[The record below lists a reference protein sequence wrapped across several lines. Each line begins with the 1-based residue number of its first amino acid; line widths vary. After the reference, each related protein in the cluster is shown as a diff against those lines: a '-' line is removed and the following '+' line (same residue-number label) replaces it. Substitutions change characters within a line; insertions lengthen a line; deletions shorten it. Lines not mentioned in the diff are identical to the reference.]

1 MADKFVS
8 TTRRYYKT
16 NFVDILESLTPDIY
30 QEEDL
35 NLSGDGLNPISEII
49 NCHIN
54 IANDISSVIPISSI
68 PGTQTENLNNITGI
82 SQYFVKQNRLTNIGP
97 YDFETKILLPLGTT
111 FADFETKEEFIS
123 YLSGNLLPKITLP
136 QESIQNAIQSNIN
149 TLSALTENANAS
161 SVHNYLVDTLG
172 WFYFLNSKPYPRKI
186 VNVGILDATSFQFTG
201 DIDFYSTNEPFLQAG
216 TIYRFVYDLAVPA
229 ASGLY
234 FSDGDA
240 IVFEEYITRV
250 GTPGTA
256 GSYIDFYVTS
266 DVLDYFYANRGSVYS
281 PLAAGVIYS
290 DPSTELAYTPSSYVL
305 ESLADLY
312 TGRRL
317 ETIDGIKGLTEFI
330 WKNTG
335 VRSFSTFIPEV
346 YVSGYAD
353 TITSNDQGATFDSLG
368 TFISLSALNVA
379 TYTSGTQKLDALNT
393 LIEVIYS
400 PLYIDQSDFTV
411 KNAFDSFLDSG
422 LILDDR
428 KSKGPHRKFLN
439 MLGYELADLTDQVE
453 NIGLIYDVENVR
465 DEHLQYI
472 ADLIGFKLR
481 GNSPAK
487 WRHQLLTAIRL
498 YKSSGTLAAIQSAIN
513 SLIVDSV
520 FDVSGKVQELWESY
534 VPHLIWYALGT
545 ESPLF
550 KNLNT
555 WNRNVA
561 LKNGVYEYNEKS
573 LEDNLKIVTDSIILD
588 LYRNYPNNF
597 IFNNKRFNPPRL
609 IVVDSI
615 SGEELELYTYVGE
628 PNMKPFHVR
637 TEGFEAYKQDAR
649 KFGES
654 AGFEA
659 ATGYGPF
666 GYGVYLAGEGPSL
679 TGERP
684 TYLKFVGDLTFLF
697 NYRGKTNYPLPPFE
711 EVKYYR
717 DCGLTGEMVS
727 FLVERLKC
735 FKVRDAFADEVG
747 EYLLQNV
754 VSNNTDLGSLN
765 EWLMF
770 FTSLQTPPNF
780 NEVMSNTSD
789 FEKNLLN
796 LWCGKSSHLFINF
809 PDSDFDFTKTT
820 LEGDGRY
827 GLYEAARV
835 AREFAP
841 AHAITRVNISGSS
854 LDNYIT
860 SSTKYDYVNL
870 DHDDTKA
877 SYTSASVLTNF
888 EYSGGSFF
896 FAAGGGD
903 NNVGSDGGRGG
914 LNTFKRAQVDSILD
928 TLLSSTQSI
937 TNLSNVA
944 RRDLR
949 RRNYK
954 YTLPHEGYYDRT
966 GFNGPVSFDPS
977 VLEYSM
983 GSSLGEF
990 TLGYVASAAKF
1001 HPVVDSINPSGVWNY
1016 CEGLESSRTFSGVST
1031 SSTFPYRGLYS
1042 LGSNAKVYQE
1052 GSRSSRYVDR
1062 GQVPQI
1068 YITMNKLL
1076 YERAKALAENIV
1088 SLSPSSYIPDEY
1100 WKNHILSIANQ
1111 AFASGYTLN
1120 SFADYENFRFG
1131 NGLHKLHRDY
1141 CKYFAKHSLNPVEMD
1156 NTGGNI
1162 FAHVFGKGLFNC
1174 HFDIDGS
1181 AVSSFV
1187 LTNLESTSAINSS
1200 TVWKSGGTGTYIA
1213 SSAGQSVIPLLGTFT
1228 QASAFHAE
1236 FRNPHILSGVE
1247 FCDISGAPTENQFQ
1261 IFRLDPSTST
1271 KGSCDCLIDN
1281 TVIKSKSVGGLPRIR
1296 FDLSSYGDRRNYFIK
1311 DHKFNLKVK
1320 ALVGDEADPV
1330 LGGGQLG
1337 IWIHTQPVSG
1347 LLWSWT
1353 SRGKWEFCRESDI
1366 SINFVKQNLSHVYN
1380 FETKLPVDIACLGNF
1395 TKTTEFTNNLT
1406 LKNIKEDYF
1415 ETVSIDFD
1423 TRNFTTNNNSEYLQ
1437 IIPIQESEYQ
1447 ITQQVNRDNTN
1458 YIVEVF
1464 FMPNDNN
1471 SKYLLID
1478 SVQLQDKTLREYAG
1492 IGKGFGVETSGIP
1505 LTPFVQEYM
1514 IYLEKPE
1521 LRDILKFYNSLAGL
1535 ESGVYSTNLASRN
1548 ATLTSG
1554 VLEVSG
1560 GSRLN
1565 YRIHPEWAP
1574 HTKDGTYGYYT
1585 SLELDN

>member
-35 NLSGDGLNPISEII
+35 NVSGDGLNPLSEII

-54 IANDISSVIPISSI
+54 IANDFSSVIPVSAI
-68 PGTQTENLNNITGI
+68 PGTQTENLNNIDGI
-82 SQYFVKQNRLTNIGP
+82 SQYFIKQNRLTNIGP

-111 FADFETKEEFIS
+111 FADFDTKEEFKS
-123 YLSGNLLPKITLP
+123 YLSGTLLPKIKLP
-136 QESIQNAIQSNIN
+136 QENIQNALQSNIS
-149 TLSALTENANAS
+149 TLSALTGDSNAS
-161 SVHNYLVDTLG
+161 SVHNYLVDSLG
-172 WFYFLNSKPYPRKI
+172 WFYLLNSEPYPRKI
-186 VNVGILDATSFQFTG
+186 INVGILDAASFEFTG
-201 DIDFYSTNEPFLQAG
+201 DVDFFDTNIPYLHAG
-216 TIYRFVYDLAVPA
+216 HVYRFIYETGIPATSSVY
-229 ASGLY
+229 
-234 FSDGDA
+234 FTDGTSTEL
-240 IVFEEYITRV
+240 FEDKIKRY
-250 GTPGTA
+250 GTPGNPGA
-256 GSYIDFYVTS
+256 YFDFYVTK
-266 DVLDYFYANRGSVYS
+266 DVLDYFKASRG
-281 PLAAGVIYS
+281 PTLNIAGELFS
-290 DPSTELAYTPSSYVL
+290 DPSYELIYSPSKYVL
-305 ESLADLY
+305 DCLSDLY
-312 TGRRL
+312 DGRKL
-317 ETIDGIKGLTEFI
+317 ETVDGIKGLTEFI
-330 WKNTG
+330 WRNTSN
-335 VRSFSTFIPEV
+335 REFDTFIPSI
-346 YVSGYAD
+346 YVSGYND
-353 TITSNDQGATFDSLG
+353 TILTNESGAIFDNAG
-368 TFISLSALNVA
+368 TFIELANQRAA

-393 LIEVIYS
+393 LIDVIYS

-411 KNAFDSFLDSG
+411 KNAFDSFMDSG
-422 LILDDR
+422 LPLDDR

-472 ADLIGFKLR
+472 ADLVGFKLR

-487 WRHQLLTAIRL
+487 WRHQLLTAIKL
-498 YKSSGTLAAIQSAIN
+498 YKSSGTLAAIQAAIN

-534 VPHLIWYALGT
+534 VPQLIWYALGT

-588 LYRNYPNNF
+588 LFRNYPNNF
-597 IFNNKRFNPPRL
+597 IFNNKRFDPPRL
-609 IVVDSI
+609 VVVDSI

-637 TEGFEAYKQDAR
+637 IEGFEAYKQDAR

-654 AGFEA
+654 AGFDA

-666 GYGVYLAGEGPSL
+666 GYGVYMAGEGPSL

-684 TYLKFVGDLTFLF
+684 VYLKFVGDLTFLF

-717 DCGLTGEMVS
+717 DCGLTGDMVS

-735 FKVRDAFADEVG
+735 FKVRDEFADQVG
-747 EYLLQNV
+747 EYLLENV

-770 FTSLQTPPNF
+770 FTSLQSPPNF

-827 GLYEAARV
+827 GLYEASRV

-854 LDNYIT
+854 LDTYIT
-860 SSTKYDYVNL
+860 SSTKYDYVNF

-877 SYTSASVLTNF
+877 SYTSGSVLTNF

-928 TLLSSTQSI
+928 NLLSSTQSI
-937 TNLSNVA
+937 NGSSVA

-1001 HPVVDSINPSGVWNY
+1001 HPVVDPVSPSGVWHY
-1016 CEGLESSRTFSGVST
+1016 CEGLESSRSFSGIPV

-1088 SLSPSSYIPDEY
+1088 SLTPSAYIPDDY
-1100 WKNHILSIANQ
+1100 WKNHVLSIANE

-1141 CKYFAKHSLNPVEMD
+1141 CKYFAKHSLNPIETD
-1156 NTGGNI
+1156 KTGGNI

-1174 HFDIDGS
+1174 DFDLDGS
-1181 AVSSFV
+1181 AVGNFI
-1187 LTNLESTSAINSS
+1187 LKNIESTSAINTS
-1200 TVWKSGGTGTYIA
+1200 TVWKTGGTGTYIA
-1213 SSAGQSVIPLLGTFT
+1213 SAAGQCVVPLLGTFV

-1236 FRNPHILSGVE
+1236 FRNPHILSGIE
-1247 FCDISGAPTENQFQ
+1247 LCDISGAPTDNQFQ
-1261 IFRLDPSTST
+1261 IFRLDPSTAT
-1271 KGSCDCLIDN
+1271 KGSCDCLINN

-1311 DHKFNLKVK
+1311 DHKFNLKIK
-1320 ALVGDEADPV
+1320 ALVGDEEDPV
-1330 LGGGQLG
+1330 LGGGQIG
-1337 IWIHTQPVSG
+1337 VWIHTQPVSG

-1366 SINFVKQNLSHVYN
+1366 SLDLVKQNLSHTYA

-1406 LKNIKEDYF
+1406 LKNLKDDYF
-1415 ETVSIDFD
+1415 ETFSIDFD

-1437 IIPIQESEYQ
+1437 VISIQNPEYQ
-1447 ITQQVNRDNTN
+1447 ITEQVNRDNTN

-1471 SKYLLID
+1471 KKYLLID
-1478 SVQLQDKTLREYAG
+1478 SIELQDKTLKQYAG
-1492 IGKGFGVETSGIP
+1492 IGKGFGIPTSGIP
-1505 LTPFVQEYM
+1505 LTPFVEEYM
-1514 IYLEKPE
+1514 IYLDKPE
-1521 LRDILKFYNSLAGL
+1521 LRDVLKFYNSLAGL
-1535 ESGVYSTNLASRN
+1535 ESGTYSTVLASRN

-1554 VLEVSG
+1554 ILEVSG

-1565 YRIHPEWAP
+1565 YRIHPEWVP
-1574 HTKDGTYGYYT
+1574 HTKNGTYGYYT